1 MNSIQNETNF
11 RFIRKQAWLRLVS
24 RFLQD
29 VVRISLSCKFMKLVL
44 FVQMGLKL
52 PRNNKITA
60 KKVQQKRVTSKMKE
74 WLLDG

>member
-1 MNSIQNETNF
+1 
-11 RFIRKQAWLRLVS
+11 
-24 RFLQD
+24 
-29 VVRISLSCKFMKLVL
+29 MKLVL

-74 WLLDG
+74 WLLDV